1 MAVQSEEMQD
11 ALEILEDLKDDNTI
25 PKNVRSAIERVITSL
40 NDEKSDM
47 SIRIDRAMQ
56 ELDEISSDIN
66 LQPYSRS
73 QLWHITSVLEKFQ
86 T

>member
-1 MAVQSEEMQD
+1 MAMQD
-11 ALEILEDLKDDNTI
+11 QDMQDTIEILEELREDNTI
-25 PKNVRSAIERVITSL
+25 PKNVRTSIERVIASL
-40 NDEKSDM
+40 KDEKSDM

-73 QLWHITSVLEKFQ
+73 QLWHITSILENMLR
-86 T
+86 